1 MTTLDVMII
10 GAGIGGLCLAQG
22 LRQAGAA
29 VTVYERT
36 EARTD
41 WLQGYR
47 IHINPNGSRALHA
60 CLPPAA
66 WHAFL
71 DTVSVDGGGFG
82 FTTERLD
89 DLLRFSADEITPAGG
104 PEDRHYGV
112 SRISLRE
119 VLLSGVDDVV
129 RLGRE
134 FTHYETTA
142 DGRVT
147 AHFADGSTATADVLI
162 GADGA
167 NSRVRRQLLPYAQR
181 MGTGIVAIAG
191 KHRLAGATLPRS
203 LTQDVNVVI
212 PKGRGSLFTA
222 VWHPDRRVIA
232 PRESAPEEFLL
243 DNTSAY
249 ILWGYTD
256 AAAAFPADRVDAL
269 SGVDLRRLVLDR
281 TAGWAP
287 ALRDLIGGSDPQTV
301 NAIQVRSAMPIGAWD
316 TGPVTLLG
324 DAIHNMTPMAGVGAN
339 TALRDAELL
348 CRKLTEVEAGEVALL
363 PALHDYEH
371 QMLDYG
377 FAAVKQSLR
386 NAKQAGSANRLARA
400 AFRTMLRTVNAVPPL
415 RRRMA
420 AQLGR

>member
-1 MTTLDVMII
+1 MII

-71 DTVSVDGGGFG
+71 ETVSVDGGGFG

-119 VLLSGVDDVV
+119 VLLSGMDDVI

-147 AHFADGSTATADVLI
+147 AHFADGSTATAELLI

-167 NSRVRRQLLPYAQR
+167 NSRERSDQRQ
-181 MGTGIVAIAG
+181 G
-191 KHRLAGATLPRS
+191 RS
-203 LTQDVNVVI
+203 
-212 PKGRGSLFTA
+212 
-222 VWHPDRRVIA
+222 W
-232 PRESAPEEFLL
+232 
-243 DNTSAY
+243 
-249 ILWGYTD
+249 
-256 AAAAFPADRVDAL
+256 
-269 SGVDLRRLVLDR
+269 
-281 TAGWAP
+281 
-287 ALRDLIGGSDPQTV
+287 
-301 NAIQVRSAMPIGAWD
+301 
-316 TGPVTLLG
+316 
-324 DAIHNMTPMAGVGAN
+324 
-339 TALRDAELL
+339 L
-348 CRKLTEVEAGEVALL
+348 CRWSDATWTN
-363 PALHDYEH
+363 EH
-371 QMLDYG
+371 
-377 FAAVKQSLR
+377 VP
-386 NAKQAGSANRLARA
+386 AGSRPASADCSGLPLAVRGRFNR
-400 AFRTMLRTVNAVPPL
+400 P
-415 RRRMA
+415 RRS
-420 AQLGR
+420 